1 MNPLKTGNF
10 TCMHKQCVPGLS
22 LLGGGGGGGR
32 LGMRLHELMMNLQHV
47 FIIVKIMYI
56 TSVFAVMEQSGLPS
70 SGEMIPELDSSPT
83 FHRKRVVTKQSTTS
97 AQDDF
102 SLDVKEETL

>member
-10 TCMHKQCVPGLS
+10 TCMRKQCVPGLS
-22 LLGGGGGGGR
+22 LLGRGGR

>member
-22 LLGGGGGGGR
+22 LWGWGGC

>member
-10 TCMHKQCVPGLS
+10 TCMRKQCVPGLS
-22 LLGGGGGGGR
+22 LLGGR